1 MVVPFTRTFAARP
14 KFDAKQ
20 RSSATMPRRV
30 SLIRG
35 MIDSTRADRL
45 GPGFGALL
53 GKLAHRVSLTIM
65 ASVKASNYINGE
77 WHSAPQEFES
87 VNPANRQEIIGT
99 APLSTKADVDQAVS
113 AAKKAYHAWNELSW
127 VKRAEYV
134 DNFAQLIKRDLAEI
148 STLVTRECGKPI
160 NEGRADAVEALHM
173 AQYIAGLGRLPT
185 GYAISSE
192 IAAKDAYILRKS
204 KGVIACI
211 TPWNFPSAIP
221 LWVILPSVL
230 AGNTVVFKPAEQTPI
245 CGHKLMELFH
255 EAGFPAGVINLVHG
269 MGEDVG
275 DPLVKHKD
283 VAAIL
288 FTGSRAVG
296 KYIQQVAAGD
306 AYKFAATEM
315 GGKNATIVLEDA
327 DIDLAVNACVLGA
340 FKTSGQRCVSTSR
353 VIIDRKVE
361 PEFTKRYLE
370 KVKRIKIGDG
380 LQEDTFMGPLIEE
393 GSVDKWKLHNQK
405 AKEEGAEVLI
415 DGQVLTEG
423 IYGNGNFVSPF
434 VYRFEQYKK
443 NTFCLREEA
452 FSPHL
457 AIIGVDGMEEAVDVY
472 NDTDYGLA
480 MAVITE
486 DYRKW
491 RWVRDHADYGLG
503 YVNLP
508 SIGAEVHLPF
518 GGVKASG
525 NGHPGAE
532 GILESVT
539 HRVAFTVNHAREIV
553 MAQGLSTSV

>member
-1 MVVPFTRTFAARP
+1 MGSIQAE
-14 KFDAKQ
+14 
-20 RSSATMPRRV
+20 
-30 SLIRG
+30 
-35 MIDSTRADRL
+35 
-45 GPGFGALL
+45 
-53 GKLAHRVSLTIM
+53 
-65 ASVKASNYINGE
+65 NYIDGN
-77 WHSAPQEFES
+77 WQKSSNRFTSH
-87 VNPANRQEIIGT
+87 NPADVRDEIGS
-99 APLSTKADVDQAVS
+99 APLSTSADVDYAVS
-113 AAKKAYHAWNELSW
+113 SAKKAYETWRELSW
-127 VKRAEYV
+127 VKRAELI
-134 DNFAQLIKRDLAEI
+134 DAFAQLMKRDVMEI
-148 STLVTRECGKPI
+148 AALVTKECGKPI

-173 AQYIAGLGRLPT
+173 AQYVAGLGRLPI

-204 KGVIACI
+204 KGVVACI

-221 LWVILPSVL
+221 LWVILPSIL

-245 CGHKLMELFH
+245 VAHKLMSLFH
-255 EAGFPAGVINLVHG
+255 EAGFPAGVINLIHG
-269 MGEDVG
+269 MGEQAG

-306 AYKFAATEM
+306 AYKFVATEM
-315 GGKNATIVLEDA
+315 GGKNATIVLDDA
-327 DIDLAVNACVLGA
+327 DLDIAVNACILGA

-353 VIIDRKVE
+353 IIIDRKIE
-361 PEFTKRYLE
+361 PAFTKRYVE
-370 KVKRIKIGDG
+370 MVKRIHIGDG
-380 LQEDTFMGPLIEE
+380 MKEETFMGPLIEAGGVE
-393 GSVDKWKLHNQK
+393 KWKTHNAK

-415 DGQVLTEG
+415 DGQVLSEG
-423 IYGNGNFVSPF
+423 IYAHGNFVSPF
-434 VYRFEQYKK
+434 VYRFEHYKK

-452 FSPHL
+452 FSPHV
-457 AIIGVDGMEEAVDVY
+457 AIIGVDGMEEAVEVY

-532 GILESVT
+532 GILDSVT
-539 HRVAFTVNHAREIV
+539 HRVAFTVNNAHEIV
-553 MAQGLSTSV
+553 MAQGLSTTI

>member
-1 MVVPFTRTFAARP
+1 MQPVV
-14 KFDAKQ
+14 AK
-20 RSSATMPRRV
+20 
-30 SLIRG
+30 
-35 MIDSTRADRL
+35 
-45 GPGFGALL
+45 
-53 GKLAHRVSLTIM
+53 
-65 ASVKASNYINGE
+65 NYIDGA
-77 WHSAPQEFES
+77 WQTPGATFES
-87 VNPANRQEIIGT
+87 LNPADQREIIGT
-99 APLSTKADVDQAVS
+99 APNSSASDVDAAV
-113 AAKKAYHAWNELSW
+113 AAAHHAYKTWRELSW
-127 VKRAEYV
+127 VKRAEYI
-134 DNFAQLIKRDLAEI
+134 DAFAQLLKRDIEEI
-148 STLVTRECGKPI
+148 SALVTRECGKAI

-173 AQYIAGLGRLPT
+173 AQYMAGLGRVPN
-185 GYAISSE
+185 GYTVSSE
-192 IAAKDAYILRKS
+192 IAAKDAFILRKP

-221 LWVILPSVL
+221 LWVILPAVL

-269 MGEDVG
+269 FGETVG

-283 VAAIL
+283 VDAIL

-296 KYIQQVAAGD
+296 KHIQQVAAGD

-327 DIDLAVNACVLGA
+327 NLDIAVPACVLGS

-353 VIIDRKVE
+353 IIVDKKIE
-361 PEFTKRYLE
+361 PEFTRRYVE
-370 KVKRIKIGDG
+370 TVKRIRIGNG
-380 LQEDTFMGPLIEE
+380 MKEDTFMGPLIEA
-393 GSVDKWKLHNQK
+393 GAIDKWKMHNAK
-405 AKEEGAEVLI
+405 AVEEGAQVLI
-415 DGQVLTEG
+415 DGQHLTDG
-423 IYGNGNFVSPF
+423 DYAHGNFVSPF
-434 VYRFEQYKK
+434 VYRFDGYKR

-452 FSPHL
+452 FSPHV
-457 AIIGVDGMEEAVDVY
+457 AIIPIDGLEEAVDVY

-491 RWVRDHADYGLG
+491 RYVRDHAEFGLG

-532 GILESVT
+532 GILDSVT
-539 HRVAFTVNHAREIV
+539 HRVAFTVNHAHELV
-553 MAQGLSTSV
+553 MAQGLSTNI

>member
-1 MVVPFTRTFAARP
+1 MSPVTAHNYIDGAWVPSA
-14 KFDAKQ
+14 DAFE
-20 RSSATMPRRV
+20 SFNP
-30 SLIRG
+30 
-35 MIDSTRADRL
+35 ADR
-45 GPGFGALL
+45 
-53 GKLAHRVSLTIM
+53 R
-65 ASVKASNYINGE
+65 
-77 WHSAPQEFES
+77 
-87 VNPANRQEIIGT
+87 EIIGT
-99 APLSTKADVDQAVS
+99 APNSTSTDVDAAVA
-113 AAKKAYHAWNELSW
+113 AAKHAYHSWRELSW

-134 DNFAQLIKRDLAEI
+134 DAFAQLLKRDLDEI
-148 STLVTRECGKPI
+148 SALVTRECGKAL

-173 AQYIAGLGRLPT
+173 AQYIAGLGRLPN
-185 GYAISSE
+185 GFAVSSE
-192 IAAKDAYILRKS
+192 ISAKDAYILRKP

-221 LWVILPSVL
+221 LWVILPAVL

-269 MGEDVG
+269 MGETVG

-283 VAAIL
+283 VNAIL

-306 AYKFAATEM
+306 LHKFAATEM

-327 DIDLAVNACVLGA
+327 DLDLAVNACLLGA

-353 VIIDRKVE
+353 IIIDRKIE
-361 PEFTKRYLE
+361 PEFTKRYVE
-370 KVKRIKIGDG
+370 KVKRIRVGNGMDP
-380 LQEDTFMGPLIEE
+380 EVFMGPLIEE
-393 GSVDKWKLHNQK
+393 GAISKWQHHNAK
-405 AKEEGAEVLI
+405 AIEEGAEVLVN
-415 DGQVLTEG
+415 GEVLTEG
-423 IYGNGNFVSPF
+423 DFGHGAFVSPF
-434 VYRFEQYKK
+434 VYRFDAYKE

-452 FSPHL
+452 FSPHV
-457 AIIGVDGMEEAVDVY
+457 AIIPVSGMDEAVNVY

-491 RWVRDHADYGLG
+491 RWVRDHAEYGLG

-553 MAQGLSTSV
+553 MAQGLSTNI

>member
-1 MVVPFTRTFAARP
+1 MATVI
-14 KFDAKQ
+14 AK
-20 RSSATMPRRV
+20 
-30 SLIRG
+30 
-35 MIDSTRADRL
+35 
-45 GPGFGALL
+45 
-53 GKLAHRVSLTIM
+53 
-65 ASVKASNYINGE
+65 NYVHGE
-77 WHSAPQEFES
+77 WRDAAQQFES
-87 VNPANRQEIIGT
+87 VNPANRNDIIGT
-99 APLSTKADVDQAVS
+99 APRSTAADVDDAVS
-113 AAKKAYHAWNELSW
+113 SAKHAYESWRELSW

-134 DNFAQLIKRDLAEI
+134 DTFAQLLRRDIEEVSA
-148 STLVTRECGKPI
+148 LVTRECGKAI

-173 AQYIAGLGRLPT
+173 AQYVAGLGRMPNGFT
-185 GYAISSE
+185 ISSE
-192 IAAKDAYILRKS
+192 VASKDAFILRKP

-221 LWVILPSVL
+221 LWVILPAIL

-245 CGHKLMELFH
+245 VAHKLQELFH
-255 EAGFPAGVINLVHG
+255 EAGFPAGVVNLLHG
-269 MGEDVG
+269 FGEEVG

-306 AYKFAATEM
+306 AFKFAATEM
-315 GGKNATIVLEDA
+315 GGKNATIVLADA
-327 DIDLAVNACVLGA
+327 DLDLAINACLLGA

-353 VIIDRKVE
+353 IIIDRALE
-361 PEFTKRYLE
+361 PEFSRRYAE
-370 KVKRIKIGDG
+370 KVAKIKIGDG
-380 LQEDTFMGPLIEE
+380 MREETFMGPLIEP
-393 GSVDKWKLHNQK
+393 GSIEKWQFHNAK
-405 AKEEGAEVLI
+405 AVEEGAEVLVQ
-415 DGQVLTEG
+415 GEVLTDG
-423 IYGNGNFVSPF
+423 DYANGNFVSPF
-434 VYRFEQYKK
+434 VYRFDGYKK

-452 FSPHL
+452 FSPHV
-457 AIIGVDGMEEAVDVY
+457 AIIPVSGMEEAVDVY

-491 RWVRDHADYGLG
+491 RWVRDHAEFGLG

-532 GILESVT
+532 GILDSVT
-539 HRVAFTVNHAREIV
+539 HRIAFTVNHAREIV
-553 MAQGLSTSV
+553 LAQGLSTTI